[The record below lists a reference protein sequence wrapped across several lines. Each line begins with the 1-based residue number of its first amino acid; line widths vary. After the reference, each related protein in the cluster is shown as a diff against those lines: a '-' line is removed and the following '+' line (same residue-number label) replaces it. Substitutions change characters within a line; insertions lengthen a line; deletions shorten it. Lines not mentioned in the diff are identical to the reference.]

1 MNIDVGE
8 IYELYFKD
16 VYYFILAM
24 SKDPHIA
31 EEITRETFF
40 RALKECKHFHGNAVS
55 VRSWLCRIAK
65 NLYLNRIR
73 KNPTLPAELIPEQAD
88 DSDPE
93 TDCIQREGAISIY
106 KILHCLDEPYKEV
119 FTLRALGDLSFREIG
134 DIFGKHENWA
144 RVTYHRARIKIRDRL
159 TDSHEKGV

>member
-8 IYELYFKD
+8 IYERYFKD

-24 SKDPHIA
+24 SKDPHLA
-31 EEITRETFF
+31 EEITQEAFF
-40 RALKECKHFHGNAVS
+40 RALKESKNFHGDAVS

-73 KNPTLPAELIPEQAD
+73 RKPPLPSDQIPEQAD
-88 DSDPE
+88 GSDPE

-106 KILHCLDEPYKEV
+106 KLLHCLEEPYKEV
-119 FTLRALGDLSFREIG
+119 FTLRVLGDLSFREIA

-159 TDSHEKGV
+159 